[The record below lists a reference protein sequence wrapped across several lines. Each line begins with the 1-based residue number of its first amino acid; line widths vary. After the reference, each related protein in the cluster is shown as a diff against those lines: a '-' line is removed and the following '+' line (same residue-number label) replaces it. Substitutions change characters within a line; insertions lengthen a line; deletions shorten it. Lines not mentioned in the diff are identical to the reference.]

1 MARIV
6 LGRNQT
12 MTLNGQ
18 TIEGLREFDVDMTGT
33 EFDITNWRH
42 QWTSS
47 IVICASATVKL
58 LIYWEENYQTFV
70 TLFNKH
76 PATSQLVRLAVAGL
90 FSGQFSVSSVQ
101 AKSPIN
107 GNAAWEVTL
116 KSMVY
121 GT

>member
-18 TIEGLREFDVDMTGT
+18 TIEGLREFDVDMTGK

-58 LIYWEENYQTFV
+58 LIYWEENYQTFAN
-70 TLFNKH
+70 LFNKH

-90 FSGQFSVSSVQ
+90 FSGQFSVSNVQ